1 MGPALNP
8 RIARRGE
15 AREYPLKDA
24 ENNNGYRIPALFAS
38 NANDENKIILGFR
51 MMIDS
56 DQNYGRSETNF
67 EVEKSKWINIQLS
80 QTNGLYEI
88 EIDNKIVHSI
98 VNSNPRQW
106 EDVNFTL
113 CKKYPYSEN
122 CALGQYRNLKV
133 KLCQSELTRK
143 GL

>member
-1 MGPALNP
+1 
-8 RIARRGE
+8 
-15 AREYPLKDA
+15 
-24 ENNNGYRIPALFAS
+24 
-38 NANDENKIILGFR
+38 

-88 EIDNKIVHSI
+88 EIDNKIVHSK
-98 VNSNPRQW
+98 VNSNPQQW
-106 EDVNFTL
+106 ENVNFTL
-113 CKKYPYSEN
+113 CKKYPFSEN
-122 CALGQYRNLKV
+122 CALGQYRNLQV

-143 GL
+143 GM